1 MDVEETPEG
10 YPGFSVAPA
19 PQLRLVGATLSRVA
33 LAKLSDI
40 TMFSATFDG
49 ESYTFTPWLTALIEY
64 QRRKV
69 LAGVY
74 RTDETETD
82 DGARTP
88 TVCLRWSTW
97 DLDRDVRHVSDMA
110 SLQDYLATGPQIEN
124 TFTFANRAT
133 HPELTQVMD
142 ATLAVLATGIK
153 VEPAGTRPTDWH
165 NVALEL
171 ADDRLTCEI
180 DYSPLTARSEAVE
193 AALPPWLDAI
203 DRLAQHPGV
212 KPDDDIKI
220 SIRRSVP
227 EIVSAEPFAK
237 HQGNTRLK
245 F

>member
-1 MDVEETPEG
+1 MDVEKTPDG

-19 PQLRLVGATLSRVA
+19 PQLRLVGATLSRVT

-40 TMFSATFDG
+40 TMFSTTFDG
-49 ESYTFTPWLTALIEY
+49 GSYTFTPWLTALIEY
-64 QRRKV
+64 ERRKV

-74 RTDETETD
+74 RTGETEPD
-82 DGARTP
+82 AARTP

-97 DLDRDVRHVSDMA
+97 DRDRDVRHVSDMA
-110 SLQDYLATGPQIEN
+110 SLQGYLATGPQVEN
-124 TFTFANRAT
+124 VFTFANQAT

-142 ATLAVLATGIK
+142 AAVAFLATGIK
-153 VEPAGTRPTDWH
+153 VEPAGPRPTDWH

-171 ADDRLTCEI
+171 ADDRLTCKI

-193 AALPPWLDAI
+193 AALPSWLTAI
-203 DRLAQHPGV
+203 NRLAQHPGL
-212 KPDDDIKI
+212 KCDGAIKI

-237 HQGNTRLK
+237 HRGNTQLK

>member
-1 MDVEETPEG
+1 MDVEETSDG
-10 YPGFSVAPA
+10 YPGFSIASA

-49 ESYTFTPWLTALIEY
+49 ESHIFTPWLTALIEY
-64 QRRKV
+64 ERRKV
-69 LAGVY
+69 LTGVY
-74 RTDETETD
+74 RTGETEPD
-82 DGARTP
+82 DAARTP

-97 DLDRDVRHVSDMA
+97 DRDRDVRQVSDMA
-110 SLQDYLATGPQIEN
+110 SLQDYVATGPQIEN
-124 TFTFANRAT
+124 TFTFANQAT
-133 HPELTQVMD
+133 HPELTRVMD
-142 ATLAVLATGIK
+142 EALAVLATGIK
-153 VEPAGTRPTDWH
+153 VESAGARPTEWH

-171 ADDRLTCEI
+171 ADDRLTCKI

-193 AALPPWLDAI
+193 AALPSWLNAI
-203 DRLAQHPGV
+203 NRLAQNPGLE
-212 KPDDDIKI
+212 PDDDIKI

-237 HQGNTRLK
+237 HQGNTQLA